1 MSNIFFNLF
10 SLICIIIASVAIFFC
25 FKKLAPLRSIKVNI
39 AYGVILNDRRIT
51 ENISTLE
58 SYIDYL
64 STIRENDKINKT
76 KLAKIVEQIQYQIDA
91 INNRYNMNEILSYN
105 FKQIRILVYTKCFK
119 CADDLNIYELLKTRK
134 IMNRYLQFT
143 SKMVSLFADLH
154 NAVYYMNNVSEDE
167 YARYK
172 HETINNI
179 IDDIYRLYL
188 EIQWKGNMIL

>member
-25 FKKLAPLRSIKVNI
+25 FKNLAPLRSIKVNI
-39 AYGVILNDRRIT
+39 AYGVIRNDRRIT

-76 KLAKIVEQIQYQIDA
+76 KLAEIVEQIQYQIDA
-91 INNRYNMNEILSYN
+91 INNRYNMNGILSYN
-105 FKQIRILVYTKCFK
+105 LKQIRILVYTQYFK
-119 CADDLNIYELLKTRK
+119 FADDLNIYELLKTRK

-167 YARYK
+167 YARYT

-188 EIQWKGNMIL
+188 EIQ